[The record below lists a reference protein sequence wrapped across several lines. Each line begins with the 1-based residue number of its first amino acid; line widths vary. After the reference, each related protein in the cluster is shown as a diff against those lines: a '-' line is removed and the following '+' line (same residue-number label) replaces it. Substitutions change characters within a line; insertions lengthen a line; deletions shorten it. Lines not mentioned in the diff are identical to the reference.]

1 MRTLLAVLALAA
13 TLQARAECT
22 PAAPAAIAEAERQAG
37 EAERK
42 ADQAESVSV
51 RSGNPGAARRAELAR
66 REASEARARA
76 AALACK
82 PAPAAAVQTP
92 VPSPGRGY

>member
-1 MRTLLAVLALAA
+1 MRTILATLALAA
-13 TLQARAECT
+13 ALQARAECT
-22 PAAPAAIAEAERQAG
+22 PAAPATIAEAERQAG
-37 EAERK
+37 EAEHK

-66 REASEARARA
+66 REAGEARARA

-82 PAPAAAVQTP
+82 PPPAAPAPAP
-92 VPSPGRGY
+92 PPGPGRGY

>member
-1 MRTLLAVLALAA
+1 MRTILATLALAA
-13 TLQARAECT
+13 ALQARAECT
-22 PAAPAAIAEAERQAG
+22 PAAPATIAEAERQAG
-37 EAERK
+37 EAEHK

-66 REASEARARA
+66 REAGEARARA

-82 PAPAAAVQTP
+82 APPAVPLQAPA
-92 VPSPGRGY
+92 PSPGRGY